1 MKSTWRDFVVAGIF
15 ITLLL
20 AASIGIVWALHP
32 LLSRWLGVYHVL
44 AELALVFVS
53 YGLLSALT
61 VRVLVS
67 AKPLPAGEYALDS
80 PGFFQWKLLTVL
92 YRLGQGALR
101 WLLPF
106 YMEPV
111 LDALFGAHIGADVAF
126 GGTIDDPYRVS
137 VGEGSVL
144 GNASLVSGNYLS
156 GGKMVCGPVVIG
168 KQVTVGAN
176 CVVMPNTNIGDGA
189 VLTSGSYLMPGMTIP
204 PGEVWRGNPA
214 RKWTGAA

>member
-32 LLSRWLGVYHVL
+32 LLARWLAPYHVL
-44 AELALVFVS
+44 VEAALVFVG
-53 YGLLSALT
+53 YGLLSA
-61 VRVLVS
+61 VLVRTLI
-67 AKPLPAGEYALDS
+67 ATKPLPAGEYTLDS
-80 PGFFQWKLLTVL
+80 DGFFQWKLLTVL

-101 WLLPF
+101 WCLPF
-106 YMEPV
+106 YMQPV
-111 LDALFGAHIGADVAF
+111 LDALFGARIGADPAF
-126 GGTIDDPYRVS
+126 GGTIDDPYRVT
-137 VGEGSVL
+137 VGEGVVL

-168 KQVTVGAN
+168 DRVTVGAN
-176 CVVMPNTNIGDGA
+176 CVVMPNTTIGDGA
-189 VLTSGSYLMPGMTIP
+189 VLMSGSYLMPGVTIP

-214 RKWTGAA
+214 RKWTGAG